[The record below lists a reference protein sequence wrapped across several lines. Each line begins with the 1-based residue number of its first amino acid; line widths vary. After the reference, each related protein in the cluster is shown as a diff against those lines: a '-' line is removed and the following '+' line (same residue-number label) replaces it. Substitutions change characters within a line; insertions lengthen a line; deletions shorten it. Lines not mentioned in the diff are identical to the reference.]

1 MSVCK
6 VLQHWCK
13 GGAWQAT
20 TVWHRPVGR
29 VVVQPCAWSYRTKGG
44 PGYFHWSTQA
54 MRELANI
61 FYKLKTT
68 PRDWAKTSLDE
79 LDKVE
84 RHFNQR
90 KLVLEWFG
98 IRVLAPECE
107 EDGEVIWHLRKNT
120 PEVLLTVGIYDGHVF
135 LIKDI
140 NRLART
146 YVCNDCQACYK
157 NCISWQETAWQ
168 HHYCTKMLMFRF
180 QWASV
185 TCLNVSPRISVTP
198 TQKSWS
204 GSLWRPTCSEWHKV
218 PHQQTWLLS
227 CAPQTEKP
235 EKQQVMLVLQNQAM
249 LDNESGK

>member
-1 MSVCK
+1 MFVKFSNIDVK
-6 VLQHWCK
+6 VVLDRQPLFGTGPLAGWLHNLARGRAGPREALDTFNDNLCLWHCI
-13 GGAWQAT
+13 
-20 TVWHRPVGR
+20 TVHRRAGLPHR
-29 VVVQPCAWSYRTKGG
+29 
-44 PGYFHWSTQA
+44 STQA
-54 MRELANI
+54 TRELANI

-107 EDGEVIWHLRKNT
+107 EDGEVIWHLRKNM

-146 YVCNDCQACYK
+146 YLCNDCQAHYK
-157 NCISWQETAWQ
+157 N
-168 HHYCTKMLMFRF
+168 
-180 QWASV
+180 
-185 TCLNVSPRISVTP
+185 RIS
-198 TQKSWS
+198 
-204 GSLWRPTCSEWHKV
+204 
-218 PHQQTWLLS
+218 
-227 CAPQTEKP
+227 
-235 EKQQVMLVLQNQAM
+235 
-249 LDNESGK
+249 